1 MPFPA
6 LLIPLIFWAG
16 VAAFSSWAVSRA
28 LPLSAT
34 RTVRINAS
42 VDEVW
47 DLVTDLGRASEWNDH
62 IVHSSAPE
70 GLEEGRKLRMHT
82 HHPETSRLRASFR
95 PTLTVLEPQT
105 EMTWEAKIIARW
117 VLSVTD
123 TIRLSRVEDNLT
135 EVTQTM
141 TFSGMLSPGVP
152 FLTSIEHLQDTSN
165 AKLKAL
171 LEQH

>member
-16 VAAFSSWAVSRA
+16 VAALSSWAVSRA

-34 RTVRINAS
+34 RTVRINAP

-47 DLVTDLGRASEWNDH
+47 DLVTDPGRAPEWNNH
-62 IVHSSAPE
+62 IIHLSAPE
-70 GLEEGRKLRMHT
+70 GLEEGRKLRMRT
-82 HHPETSRLRASFR
+82 QHPETSRLRASFR
-95 PTLTVLEPQT
+95 PTVTVLTPQT

-117 VLSVTD
+117 IMSITN
-123 TIRLSRVEDNLT
+123 TIRLTRVEDNLT

-141 TFSGMLSPGVP
+141 TFSGTLSPGIP
-152 FLTSIEHLQDTSN
+152 FLTSIEHIQDSSN
-165 AKLKAL
+165 AKLRDL
-171 LEQH
+171 LEQE